1 MNNMLNDTYVIG
13 EKGLCDE
20 LSSVGIKCSGLEDN
34 HPSDDI
40 LDINLSE
47 TVKNV
52 VVGLDF
58 SFNFKKLS
66 KAMIYINHKNC
77 KYIATNTDATF
88 PLAPNLLIP
97 GAGAIVRS
105 VSCGV
110 GHGPDVLIGKPSKYM
125 MEIILR
131 QYNLDPKTTMMVG
144 DRLETDINFGNDVFI
159 IIYYYLYIYVYRMD

>member
-1 MNNMLNDTYVIG
+1 MLNDTYVIG
-13 EKGLCDE
+13 ENGLCDE